1 VVDPDT
7 AMTSGP
13 RQNRQVPDIFLVTSR
28 DLPHGEP
35 GAEHLDTALAARGID
50 ARWVV
55 WDDPAVDWDAA
66 RLVAVRSTWDY
77 HRRLAEFL
85 AWARTVPRLL
95 NGAETFTWNADK
107 SYLVRLGEQ
116 VPTVPTTLLDG
127 DELVVKPRV
136 GASGIGLVRLEG
148 GPWVV
153 QPVVDS
159 VRTEGESSVY
169 VFGGRAVSQFDK
181 RPAAGELRVQE
192 EYGGTTVRADL
203 DPARA
208 ALAERAVA
216 VSGAPAYARVD
227 VLRWRGEWVVSELEL
242 VEPGLY
248 LEVDPVNAAPFADL
262 VADVLSRQT

>member
-1 VVDPDT
+1 
-7 AMTSGP
+7 M
-13 RQNRQVPDIFLVTSR
+13 PDIFLVTSGE
-28 DLPHGEP
+28 LPTGEP
-35 GAEHLDTALAARGID
+35 GAGHLDAALADRGLDTA
-50 ARWVV
+50 WVV
-55 WDDPAVDWDAA
+55 WDDPEVDWDAA
-66 RLVAVRSTWDY
+66 RLVVVRSTWDY
-77 HRRLAEFL
+77 HRRLEEFL

-107 SYLVRLGEQ
+107 AYLVGLGEH

-127 DELVVKPRV
+127 AALVVKPRV
-136 GASGIGLVRLEG
+136 GASGIGLVPLDG

-181 RPAAGELRVQE
+181 RPAPGELRVQE

-203 DPARA
+203 DPDAA

-216 VSGAPAYARVD
+216 ATGGAAYARVD
-227 VLRWRGEWVVSELEL
+227 LMRWRGERVVSELEL

-248 LEVDPVNAAPFADL
+248 LDVDPVNAEPFAAL
-262 VADVLSRQT
+262 VHDTLSRQS